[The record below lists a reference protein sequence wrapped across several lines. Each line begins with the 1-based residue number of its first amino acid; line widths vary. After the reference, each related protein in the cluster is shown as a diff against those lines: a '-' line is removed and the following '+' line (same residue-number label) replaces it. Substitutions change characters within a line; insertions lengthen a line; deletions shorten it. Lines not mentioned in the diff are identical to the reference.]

1 MVKNS
6 SSILKKTFQELLIKK
21 NIHILFTFDVVI
33 CCCVLHNLIFSGKN
47 SNVNALIIELEIEN
61 SIDQNENVGEARGEQ
76 WIQVDVATH
85 HDFEQINLQ
94 VGE

>member
-6 SSILKKTFQELLIKK
+6 FSILKKTFQELLIKD
-21 NIHILFTFDVVI
+21 NIHVLFTLDVII

-47 SNVNALIIELEIEN
+47 SNVNALIAQLEIKN
-61 SIDQNENVGEARGEQ
+61 SIDRNANVWEARGKQ
-76 WIQVDVATH
+76 WIQVDVTTH
-85 HDFEQINLQ
+85 HDFEQVGFQ